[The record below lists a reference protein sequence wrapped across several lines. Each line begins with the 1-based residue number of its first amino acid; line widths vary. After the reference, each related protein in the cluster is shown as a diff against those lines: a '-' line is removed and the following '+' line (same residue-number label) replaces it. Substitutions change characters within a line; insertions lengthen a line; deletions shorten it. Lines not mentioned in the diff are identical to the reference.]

1 MENIASAPQKNNS
14 KGHHWWAVIALSL
27 ATFSVVTTEMLPV
40 GLLNPIRDSFGIST
54 GISGFMIVIP
64 AFIAAFFSPIVVI
77 SAGKRDR
84 KTMLLFLALLLVIAN
99 IISAYSTTIVQ
110 LLIARAIVGFCIG
123 GIWAFAGGLA
133 LRLVPEKS
141 IALATSLIFGGVA
154 AASVLGIPM
163 GVFIGEYLGWRGA
176 FIVMGLFSFCVL
188 ALMFICLPTL
198 PGSSSSLSN
207 AFFAQ
212 FKNTK
217 LILGLLVTLF
227 LVCAHFMVFTY
238 VRPLL
243 QTTALLSNSTL
254 ALLLFAYGISGIIG
268 NFIFGI
274 QSAKRLNMTIS
285 VITVGILS
293 VFLGFLFWV
302 SSPVMAI
309 VIMLMWG
316 LMYGGVSVALMTW
329 IMAAVPKGI
338 ELGSSAYIAVFNL
351 AIALGAYLG
360 GLVVDHYSLNDTLA
374 IAALLI
380 IFALFCVFL
389 SQYTNKAVKA

>member
-1 MENIASAPQKNNS
+1 MDNIASVSQKTNS
-14 KGHHWWAVIALSL
+14 SYRHWWAVIALSL

-64 AFIAAFFSPIVVI
+64 AIIAAFFSPIVVI
-77 SAGKRDR
+77 GAGKRDR
-84 KTMLLFLALLLVIAN
+84 KKILLFLALLLVIAN
-99 IISAYSTTIVQ
+99 IISAYSATIVQ

-141 IALATSLIFGGVA
+141 VALATSLIFGGVA

-176 FIVMGLFSFCVL
+176 FIVMGLFSFTVL
-188 ALMFICLPTL
+188 VLMFICLPSL
-198 PGSSSSLSN
+198 PGSTSSLSK
-207 AFFAQ
+207 AFFVQ
-212 FKNTK
+212 FKNTQ
-217 LILGLLVTLF
+217 LVLGLLVTLF

-243 QTTALLSNSTL
+243 QTTTTLSNNTL

-274 QSAKRLNMTIS
+274 QSAKRLNIAVS
-285 VITVGILS
+285 VIIIGILS
-293 VFLGFLFWV
+293 VFLGLLFWV
-302 SSPVMAI
+302 SSPIMAI
-309 VIMLMWG
+309 TVMLIWG

-329 IMAAVPKGI
+329 IMTAAPKGI
-338 ELGSSAYIAVFNL
+338 ELGSSAYIAIFNL

-360 GLVVDHYSLNDTLA
+360 GLSVDNYGLNSVLL
-374 IAALLI
+374 IAVLFIASALL
-380 IFALFCVFL
+380 CVF
-389 SQYTNKAVKA
+389 SSRYAKCSAK